1 MGVPDAMQRYL
12 DGKVAIYNSLDF
24 IAEDPIVVPHLFTN
38 RYDIEIAGFFA
49 ALFAWGNRRSII
61 NSATKLMEI
70 MDRAPH
76 QFIMQHQATDL
87 KRMLG
92 FVHRTFN
99 ADDLLYCIEALSNIY
114 KEYGSLEHAFTGGQP
129 YEGDDVGNA
138 LVRFRAHFFSLEHMQ
153 RTEKHIATPLKN
165 SACKRLC
172 MYLRWMVRSDAMGV
186 DFGLWKSIV
195 PHQLVIPLDVHVCK
209 VAHRLNLIDVASAN
223 WQQALLLTQ
232 KLKKWNPQDPVIYD
246 YALFSIGVNDA
257 Y

>member
-1 MGVPDAMQRYL
+1 MGSQNAMQRYL

-24 IAEDPIVVPHLFTN
+24 ITEDPIVVPHQFRD

-49 ALFAWGNRRSII
+49 AMFAWGNRRSII
-61 NSATKLMEI
+61 NSATKLMEL

-76 QFIMQHQATDL
+76 QFISQHQDTDL

-99 ADDLLYCIEALSNIY
+99 ADDLLYCIEALKYIY
-114 KEYGSLEHAFTGGQP
+114 NELGSMEHAFTGGLP
-129 YEGDDVGNA
+129 YKGTDIGDA
-138 LVRFRAHFFSLEHMQ
+138 LVQFRAHFFALEHMK
-153 RTEKHIATPLKN
+153 RTEKHVSSPLKN

-172 MYLRWMVRSDAMGV
+172 MYLRWMVRKDAMGV
-186 DFGLWKSIV
+186 DFGLWKTIA
-195 PHQLVIPLDVHVCK
+195 PHQLVMPLDVHVCK
-209 VAHRLNLIDVASAN
+209 VAQRLQLLDVATAN

-232 KLKKWNPQDPVIYD
+232 RLKAWNPKDPIIYD